1 MQRVIGVSG
10 SGLLQPL
17 ARARGSV
24 IVAALAAVSILPA
37 FSQAP
42 APAKQPSI
50 PIVVRDIKP
59 DSLPSW
65 KDLKFPPLGK
75 VKIPKPETFT
85 MSNGMKVY
93 LLEDHELPLVSGR
106 VLVRTGNL
114 FDPKDKRGLA
124 EITGMVMRS
133 GGTSK
138 LTGDELDE
146 KLENMAASVESSILE
161 SSGSA
166 GFSCLKENT
175 STVLGLFR
183 DVVTDPAFRED
194 KLDLAKTQIKSAIS
208 RRNDDASGI
217 AQRELYRIV
226 YGSDTP
232 YGGEEEYDTIN
243 AVKRDDVVAFYKRY
257 FFPANMILSVYGDFD
272 SASMKQQLE
281 TLFGSWKAAEPKAPP
296 FPKVD
301 AAADPG
307 IFFVSKPDVTQT
319 FIQMGHLGGELRDKD
334 FPALS
339 VAADVFGG
347 GFSSRLFR
355 EIRTR
360 LGYAYAVGADWGANY
375 DHPGVFNIS
384 VSTKAKTT
392 TETIQAILK
401 ILDQMRTSEVTD
413 EELKIA
419 KDSVLNSLVFAFERP
434 SSTLN
439 RLITYDY
446 YDYPADFLTQ
456 YEKAIAQV
464 TKADVLRVSKEYFQ
478 PSKLSIIAVGNEKLF
493 GEPLTALNIPVKPLD
508 VSIPPP
514 HGQTATANSQTRAAG
529 EALLA
534 KAASFLGGADKLT
547 ALHDVTAVEDAT
559 MHTPQGDMKMTV
571 KSQGILPGV
580 FREQQNRGT
589 VAITLFVSPDTGWVH
604 TPKGTQELPSQ
615 AQQQIRGQVSRQF
628 VALLKEIATGKNAVL
643 AGDGKVQIKTAT
655 GEPVTL
661 AVDPTTGSIAS
672 MSYTDEGGSTIEKFS
687 NWREVSGIKLPF
699 QSDVFK
705 DGKAVQS
712 ATVQEMQ
719 INTNLTAEELSKQP

>member
-1 MQRVIGVSG
+1 MRHSM
-10 SGLLQPL
+10 SFPLL
-17 ARARGSV
+17 
-24 IVAALAAVSILPA
+24 LAAAVFTISALPA
-37 FSQAP
+37 FPQAP
-42 APAKQPSI
+42 APAKEPSI

-59 DSLPSW
+59 NSLPSW

-75 VKIPKPETFT
+75 VKIPKPEIFT

-93 LLEDHELPLVSGR
+93 LLENHELPLVSGR
-106 VLVRTGNL
+106 VVVRTGNL

-124 EITGMVMRS
+124 EITGMVLRS

-138 LTGDELDE
+138 LTGDQLDE

-166 GFSCLKENT
+166 GFSCLKDNT
-175 STVLGLFR
+175 ATVLGLFH
-183 DVVTDPAFRED
+183 DVLTDPAFRED
-194 KLDLAKTQIKSAIS
+194 KLKLAKTQIKSAIS
-208 RRNDDASGI
+208 RRNDDPSGI
-217 AQRELYRIV
+217 AQRELYRTV
-226 YGSDTP
+226 YGRDTP

-243 AVKRDDVVAFYKRY
+243 AIKREDVVAFYKRY
-257 FFPANMILSVYGDFD
+257 FFPANMILSIYGDFD
-272 SASMKQQLE
+272 STSMKQQIE
-281 TLFGSWKAAEPKAPP
+281 ALFGTWKAAEPKVPQ

-301 AAADPG
+301 TMAEPG

-319 FIQMGHLGGELRDKD
+319 FIQMGHLGGEFRDKD
-334 FPALS
+334 YAALS

-375 DHPGVFNIS
+375 DHPGVFDIS

-392 TETIQAILK
+392 TQTIQAILK
-401 ILDQMRTSEVTD
+401 ILEQMRTSEVTD
-413 EELKIA
+413 EELKVA
-419 KDSVLNSLVFAFERP
+419 KDSVLNGLVFAFERP

-446 YDYPADFLTQ
+446 YDYPPDFLTQ

-493 GEPLTALNIPVKPLD
+493 SEPLTTLNIPVKPLD

-514 HGQTATANSQTRAAG
+514 HEQTAAANPQTRAAG
-529 EALLA
+529 QAVLA
-534 KAASFLGGADKLT
+534 KAANFLGGADKL
-547 ALHDVTAVEDAT
+547 ASLHDVTAVEDAT
-559 MHTPQGDMKMTV
+559 MHTPRGDIKMSV
-571 KSQGILPGV
+571 KSQGILPDV
-580 FREQQNRGT
+580 FREQQNRGG
-589 VAITLFVSPDTGWVH
+589 VAITLFVGPNTGWVH
-604 TPKGTQELPSQ
+604 TPKGTQELPAQ
-615 AQQQIRGQVSRQF
+615 AQQQIRGQVSRQL
-628 VALLKEIATGKNAVL
+628 VALLKEIASGKNAVL

-655 GEPVTL
+655 GQPVTI
-661 AVDPTTGSIAS
+661 AVDPSTGSIDS
-672 MSYTDEGGSTIEKFS
+672 MSYTDEDGSTTEKFS
-687 NWREVSGIKLPF
+687 DWRDVSGIKLPF

-712 ATVQEMQ
+712 ATVQEMK

>member
-1 MQRVIGVSG
+1 MLRITHFSH
-10 SGLLQPL
+10 LLTATAIL
-17 ARARGSV
+17 SA
-24 IVAALAAVSILPA
+24 LPA
-37 FSQAP
+37 LSQSP

-50 PIVVRDIKP
+50 PIVVRDVKP
-59 DSLPSW
+59 GSMPSW

-75 VKIPKPETFT
+75 VKIPKPEIFT

-93 LLEDHELPLVSGR
+93 LLENHELPLVSGR

-138 LTGDELDE
+138 LTGDQLDE
-146 KLENMAASVESSILE
+146 TLENMAASVESSISE

-175 STVLGLFR
+175 GTVLGLFH
-183 DVVTDPAFRED
+183 DVVTDPAFREA

-217 AQRELYRIV
+217 AQRELYRII
-226 YGSDTP
+226 YGPDTP

-243 AVKRDDVVAFYKRY
+243 AIKRDDVIAFYKRY

-281 TLFGSWKAAEPKAPP
+281 TVFGGWKATEPKVQP

-307 IFFVSKPDVTQT
+307 VFFVSKPDVTQT
-319 FIQMGHLGGELRDKD
+319 FIQMGHLGGEFRDKD
-334 FPALS
+334 FAALS

-375 DHPGVFNIS
+375 DHPGIFNIS

-446 YDYPADFLTQ
+446 FGYPPDFLTQ
-456 YEKAIAQV
+456 YEKAIGQV

-493 GEPLTALNIPVKPLD
+493 GEPLTALSIPVKPLD

-514 HGQTATANSQTRAAG
+514 HEQTAAANPQTRAAG

-534 KAASFLGGADKLT
+534 KAANFLGGSEKLT
-547 ALHDVTAVEDAT
+547 SLRDVTAVEEAT

-571 KSQGILPGV
+571 KSQGILPNV
-580 FREQQNRGT
+580 FREQQNRGNIP
-589 VAITLFVSPDTGWVH
+589 ITLFVGPDTGWVH
-604 TPKGTQELPSQ
+604 TPKGTQQLPSQ
-615 AQQQIRGQVSRQF
+615 AQQQIRSQVSRQF
-628 VALLKEIATGKNAVL
+628 VALLKQIAEGKDAVL
-643 AGDGKVQIKTAT
+643 AGQGKVQIKTT
-655 GEPVTL
+655 LGQPVTL
-661 AVDPTTGSIAS
+661 AIDPSTGSIAS
-672 MSYTDEGGSTIEKFS
+672 MSYTDEDGATTEKFS
-687 NWREVSGIKLPF
+687 DWRDVSGIKLPF
-699 QSDVFK
+699 QSDVYK

-712 ATVQEMQ
+712 ATVQEMKL
-719 INTNLTAEELSKQP
+719 NTNLTAEELSKQP